1 MDILISCE
9 FQIDSNKCLSDIAL
23 GIISSVIG
31 YGIGKL
37 LRYNFSKIE
46 TRLYKKIASKFGN
59 NKVNHLFKKMLVNNN
74 IGAKDTLKISNALY
88 RAEKNYIGIL
98 VESIGSTF
106 DISLF

>member
-1 MDILISCE
+1 MDILISSE

-46 TRLYKKIASKFGN
+46 TRLYKKIASE
-59 NKVNHLFKKMLVNNN
+59 L
-74 IGAKDTLKISNALY
+74 
-88 RAEKNYIGIL
+88 
-98 VESIGSTF
+98 
-106 DISLF
+106 

>member
-1 MDILISCE
+1 M
-9 FQIDSNKCLSDIAL
+9 N
-23 GIISSVIG
+23 
-31 YGIGKL
+31 Y
-37 LRYNFSKIE
+37 
-46 TRLYKKIASKFGN
+46 
-59 NKVNHLFKKMLVNNN
+59 N